1 MKKYI
6 IWSISIILGYYL
18 AFQESN
24 LTIVEMLVLGLIGS
38 AFNAFILFVA
48 VGVVQE
54 IKRRKELGID
64 IFAKLETDPEKV
76 KAAMLYRMQ
85 WGGEGGIK
93 ETLNQFNENFHNYPQ
108 WELHNWEVFRAWYKA
123 QIDHMVQKP
132 EIYGLTL
139 KGGLPYSKE
148 EDPLYDPNAPD
159 WEQFDRPRYY
169 YDEDDEDDDN
179 YDDEDDD
186 NYDDD
191 DFSDNKKDS
200 ASDWIY
206 RGIGFGLANSIL
218 GGGAS
223 SGSSSN

>member
-54 IKRRKELGID
+54 YKRRKKLGID
-64 IFAKLETDPEKV
+64 MHAKLEIDPEKV

-108 WELHNWEVFRAWYKA
+108 WELHNWEVFRAWYKD
-123 QIDHMVQKP
+123 QIDQAIKFP
-132 EIYGLTL
+132 EIYELRMKDGS
-139 KGGLPYSKE
+139 PYDKDK
-148 EDPLYDPNAPD
+148 DPLYDPDAPD

-169 YDEDDEDDDN
+169 YDDDDE
-179 YDDEDDD
+179 
-186 NYDDD
+186 DD

-218 GGGAS
+218 SGGAS

>member
-1 MKKYI
+1 M
-6 IWSISIILGYYL
+6 

-24 LTIVEMLVLGLIGS
+24 LSIVEMLVLGLIGS

-54 IKRRKELGID
+54 IKRRKELDID

-108 WELHNWEVFRAWYKA
+108 WELQKWEVFRAWYKE
-123 QIDHMVQKP
+123 QIDCAIRFP
-132 EIYGLTL
+132 ETFTLTM
-139 KGGLPYSKE
+139 KDGSPYDKDK
-148 EDPLYDPNAPD
+148 DPLYDPDAPD
-159 WEQFDRPRYY
+159 WELFDRPHDDSEYF
-169 YDEDDEDDDN
+169 YDEDEEEEDDD
-179 YDDEDDD
+179 DF
-186 NYDDD
+186 D

-218 GGGAS
+218 SGGAS

>member
-54 IKRRKELGID
+54 YKRRKKLGID
-64 IFAKLETDPEKV
+64 MHAKLEIDPEKV
-76 KAAMLYRMQ
+76 KEHMLFIMQ
-85 WGGEGGIK
+85 YHGVEENLK
-93 ETLNQFNENFHNYPQ
+93 ELNDIFRNYPQ
-108 WELHNWEVFRAWYKA
+108 WELDKWEVFRAWYKDF
-123 QIDHMVQKP
+123 IDHALEKP
-132 EIYGLTL
+132 EIYNLMMN
-139 KGGLPYSKE
+139 GGAEYSKE
-148 EDPLYDPNAPD
+148 SDSFYDPDAPD

-169 YDEDDEDDDN
+169 YDDDDEDDD
-179 YDDEDDD
+179 DE
-186 NYDDD
+186 DD

-218 GGGAS
+218 SGGAS